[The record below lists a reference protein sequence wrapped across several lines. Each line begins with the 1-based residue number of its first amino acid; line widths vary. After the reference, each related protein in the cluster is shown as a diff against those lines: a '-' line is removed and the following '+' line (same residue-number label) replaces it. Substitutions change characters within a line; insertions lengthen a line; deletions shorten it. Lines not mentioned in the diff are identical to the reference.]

1 MFTRVTP
8 PAPQPAKEGVKR
20 DDRLQGEMEREER
33 EMTARERASEREREN
48 KCGFGCCVMCDGP
61 LLSPH
66 LPNICLAITIMCVLA
81 APIVRAQHGS
91 GGHSQMKTRMGAKYF
106 LPDGIY

>member
-1 MFTRVTP
+1 
-8 PAPQPAKEGVKR
+8 
-20 DDRLQGEMEREER
+20 
-33 EMTARERASEREREN
+33 MTAREREREN
-48 KCGFGCCVMCDGP
+48 KWWIWMLRDVMCDGS

-66 LPNICLAITIMCVLA
+66 LPNICLAITIICVLA

-106 LPDGIY
+106 LPHGIY